1 VYVYL
6 IYLRTYVCMYI
17 FMHNCR
23 RMYVCT
29 YVCVCVLNSQGQF
42 SCELFHPVADVLT
55 GAPEA
60 CLGLPLPQPSQ
71 HELKLLILCNAS
83 QVQEK
88 LYRPLREGSVETVSL
103 GRRQVNGRGGEGK
116 GG

>member
-1 VYVYL
+1 
-6 IYLRTYVCMYI
+6 
-17 FMHNCR
+17 
-23 RMYVCT
+23 MYVCT
-29 YVCVCVLNSQGQF
+29 YVCVCVLNSLGQF

-71 HELKLLILCNAS
+71 HELKLLILCNTS

-103 GRRQVNGRGGEGK
+103 GRRQVNGRIEMGRERGGGEG
-116 GG
+116 GTSAWARWDEMHHCTV

>member
-1 VYVYL
+1 
-6 IYLRTYVCMYI
+6 
-17 FMHNCR
+17 
-23 RMYVCT
+23 MYVCT
-29 YVCVCVLNSQGQF
+29 YVCVCVLNSLGQF